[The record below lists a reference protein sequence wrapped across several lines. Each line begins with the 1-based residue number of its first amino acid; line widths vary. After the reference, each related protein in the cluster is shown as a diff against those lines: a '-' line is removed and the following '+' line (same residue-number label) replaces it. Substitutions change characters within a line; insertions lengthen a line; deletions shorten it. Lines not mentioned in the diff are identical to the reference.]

1 MMALSLWVSI
11 LILGICAMQ
20 YDRHWRK
27 IPFAVPLPAEP
38 VDGAV
43 GGGVQPP
50 ALFDGLIGG
59 VIPYDKGE
67 DGTEVA
73 VFFYD
78 MALAFSDVRLQDG
91 GGRPVVSPLGGIAVP
106 AHLGPGVGVYL

>member
-1 MMALSLWVSI
+1 MT
-11 LILGICAMQ
+11 GIGERFLLRCRCRRAGG
-20 YDRHWRK
+20 W
-27 IPFAVPLPAEP
+27 
-38 VDGAV
+38 
-43 GGGVQPP
+43 GGVQPP